1 MTSKLESEP
10 EAGVTWIEWESI
22 RRGLVPAGVRQQSPW
37 RNLKKSCLAEASNEV
52 SGACDKKQSEGQL
65 EGGL

>member
-1 MTSKLESEP
+1 MGKHKEGARPCRCETAEPLEEL
-10 EAGVTWIEWESI
+10 E
-22 RRGLVPAGVRQQSPW
+22 
-37 RNLKKSCLAEASNEV
+37 KSCLAEASNEV